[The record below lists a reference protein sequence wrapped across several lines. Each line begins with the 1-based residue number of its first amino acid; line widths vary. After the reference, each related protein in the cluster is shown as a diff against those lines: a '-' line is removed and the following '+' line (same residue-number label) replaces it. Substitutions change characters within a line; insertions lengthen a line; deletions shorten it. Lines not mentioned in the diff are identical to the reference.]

1 MLTSRGRPV
10 VWITG
15 LILGIWLLALAG
27 YTLAKNSRMTAE
39 KVAAYAESVNLARL
53 SAADRAAALRN
64 LAGMFNALSPE
75 ERRQARLSRIG
86 RDWFEQMTEAERGAF
101 LEATLPTGLK
111 QMLTSFEQLSEDQ
124 RRKTIDES
132 LRQLRESGTR
142 LQARNGNAPDQSQ
155 PVLSGELQAKIRTLG
170 LQTFYSQS
178 SPETKADLAPLLE
191 ELQRQMET
199 GRTFRRR

>member
-1 MLTSRGRPV
+1 MLTSRWRPV

-142 LQARNGNAPDQSQ
+142 LQAHNGNAPDQSQ